1 MCFNNHRWIVAI
13 AAMLIAVSAPLFST
27 GTAAQGK
34 SEPIRLAMIEGL
46 SGPLAAAGQS
56 WLRNLRYAVDAV
68 NAQGGVK
75 IRDTQG
81 RWVKRPLQIDTLD
94 GKGQVE
100 DSLAM
105 LRSATS
111 NKIPFV
117 LQGASSAVAGALIDA
132 INKHNEREPNHRVL
146 FLNYAAV
153 ATELTNEKCS
163 PWHFRFD
170 AHAGMR
176 MHALTEVLK
185 ADPRVQRVYLI
196 NQDYSFGRD
205 VERLAR
211 EQISAKRPN
220 IQIVGS
226 DLHPIGRVKDF
237 TPYVSKMLALQADTV
252 VTGNWGSDLALL
264 VKAAREAGLSAKFY
278 TFYANS
284 LGAPAAIGVAGVG
297 RVRAVAE
304 WHPNVGGKESDAYVD
319 QFRAQ
324 LENQGED
331 TQYLRARILVEMLA
345 QAIEKAGSTEA
356 VAVANALSGAQWKN
370 GFHSALMRASDHQ
383 LQQPLYVSVMQAKG
397 DGVKYDAEQS
407 GYGFKTERYLSADQA
422 WLPTTCQMKRSERQ
436 EKSRP

>member
-1 MCFNNHRWIVAI
+1 MFLIRRQ
-13 AAMLIAVSAPLFST
+13 LIASGIATVATIFLYFFSPA
-27 GTAAQGK
+27 GLAQ
-34 SEPIRLAMIEGL
+34 SRAEPIRIAMIEGL
-46 SGPLAAAGQS
+46 SGAMAAGGNS
-56 WLRNLRYAVDAV
+56 WLRNLRYVVDTI

-75 IRDTQG
+75 SRDAQG
-81 RWVKRPLQIDTLD
+81 RMIKRLLQIDTFD

-100 DSLAM
+100 DSLTM
-105 LRSATS
+105 LRTVTS
-111 NKIPFV
+111 NRIPFV
-117 LQGASSAVAGALIDA
+117 IQGASSAVAGALIEA
-132 INKHNEREPNHRVL
+132 INKHNEREPTNRVL

-185 ADPRVQRVYLI
+185 EDRRVQRVYLI

-211 EQISAKRPN
+211 EQIGAKRPD

-226 DLHPIGRVKDF
+226 DLHSMGRVKDF
-237 TPYVSKMLALQADTV
+237 TPYISKMLAAQADAV

-264 VKAAREAGLSAKFY
+264 VKAAREAGLAARFY

-284 LGAPAAIGVAGVG
+284 LGAPAAIGEAGIG

-304 WHPNVGGKESDAYVD
+304 WHPNVGGKDSDAYVD
-319 QFRAQ
+319 EFRAK
-324 LENQGED
+324 LENPRED
-331 TQYLRARILVEMLA
+331 TQYLRARILVEMLV
-345 QAIEKAGSTEA
+345 QAIEKANTTEA
-356 VAVANALSGAQWKN
+356 SAVAKALSGAQWRN

-383 LQQPLYVSVMQAKG
+383 LQQPLYVSVMQYKG
-397 DGVKYDAEQS
+397 AGVKYDAEQS
-407 GYGFKTERYLSADQA
+407 GYGFKTERFLSAEQA
-422 WLPTTCQMKRSERQ
+422 SLPSTCVMNKKQ
-436 EKSRP
+436 

>member
-1 MCFNNHRWIVAI
+1 MFFMRYQSIVSSILMAAI
-13 AAMLIAVSAPLFST
+13 IYLHLFSA
-27 GTAAQGK
+27 GALAQ
-34 SEPIRLAMIEGL
+34 SRTDPVRIAMIEGL
-46 SGPLAAAGQS
+46 SGPLAAGGQS
-56 WLRNLRYAVDAV
+56 WLRNFRHAVEML
-68 NAQGGVK
+68 NAQGGVRM
-75 IRDTQG
+75 RDPQG
-81 RWVKRPLQIDTLD
+81 RIVQRPFQIDTFD

-105 LRSATS
+105 LRSVT
-111 NKIPFV
+111 NNRIPFV
-117 LQGASSAVAGALIDA
+117 IQGASSAVAGALIEA
-132 INKHNEREPNHRVL
+132 INKHNDRESDNRVL

-170 AHAGMR
+170 AHAAMR

-185 ADPRVQRVYLI
+185 ADRRVQRVYLI

-211 EQISAKRPN
+211 EQITLKRSD

-237 TPYVSKMLALQADTV
+237 TPYVSKMLVAQVDTV

-264 VKAAREAGLSAKFY
+264 VKAAREAGLSARFY
-278 TFYANS
+278 TFYGNS
-284 LGAPAAIGVAGVG
+284 LGAPAALGEAGVG

-304 WHPNVGGKESDAYVD
+304 WHPNAGGKESDAYVD
-319 QFRAQ
+319 QFRAR
-324 LENQGED
+324 LENPRED

-345 QAIEKAGSTEA
+345 QAIERANSTEA
-356 VAVANALSGAQWKN
+356 AAVAKTLSGAQWKN

-383 LQQPLYVSVMQAKG
+383 LQQPLYVSVMQTKG
-397 DGVKYDAEQS
+397 AEGVKYDAEQS
-407 GYGFKTERYLSADQA
+407 GFGFKTERYLTAEQVT
-422 WLPTTCQMKRSERQ
+422 LPTSCRMK
-436 EKSRP
+436 KW